1 MMVEYI
7 KLQGRTTR
15 SSAHDGL
22 KRRRHV
28 ADRSRSLWRNR
39 NFLLLWSG
47 QLISWIGTGVSHL
60 AFPLLTLA
68 LSGSPAQ
75 AGFVGALNQVPYFIL
90 TLPAGVLVDRWDRRR
105 VMLVCQAGRA
115 LSLLSIP
122 LVFALS
128 TPVSCNCTWSHW
140 SMASSLSSSIWRK
153 RPVCPVSSR
162 LARAASHRDLLVLDH
177 RRRDEPTGC
186 PPRWPALQCGTCL
199 PVCGC
204 CALLCR

>member
-75 AGFVGALNQVPYFIL
+75 ATLLGNFSGFSCFH
-90 TLPAGVLVDRWDRRR
+90 
-105 VMLVCQAGRA
+105 MLG
-115 LSLLSIP
+115 
-122 LVFALS
+122 
-128 TPVSCNCTWSHW
+128 
-140 SMASSLSSSIWRK
+140 
-153 RPVCPVSSR
+153 
-162 LARAASHRDLLVLDH
+162 
-177 RRRDEPTGC
+177 
-186 PPRWPALQCGTCL
+186 
-199 PVCGC
+199 
-204 CALLCR
+204 

>member
-47 QLISWIGTGVSHL
+47 QLISLVGTGVSHL

-75 AGFVGALNQVPYFIL
+75 AGFVAFLNQVPYFL
-90 TLPAGVLVDRWDRRR
+90 LSLPAGALVDRWDRRR

-115 LSLLSIP
+115 LRLLS
-122 LVFALS
+122 L
-128 TPVSCNCTWSHW
+128 
-140 SMASSLSSSIWRK
+140 
-153 RPVCPVSSR
+153 
-162 LARAASHRDLLVLDH
+162 LLVLGL
-177 RRRDEPTGC
+177 EQTSV
-186 PPRWPALQCGTCL
+186 L
-199 PVCGC
+199 PLYLVS
-204 CALLCR
+204 LVD